1 LSGEAALATGG
12 VPATEATLWATS
24 SSGGSTPRASSRPSR
39 APAKGGTRATAVRP
53 EKALLGDVVGIALAP
68 NGDLYLTDM
77 TNARIRGVAISEL
90 GSE

>member
-1 LSGEAALATGG
+1 M
-12 VPATEATLWATS
+12 
-24 SSGGSTPRASSRPSR
+24 
-39 APAKGGTRATAVRP
+39 AV
-53 EKALLGDVVGIALAP
+53 AP